1 MATKRTVSL
10 KIKEAIQRD
19 YSRNK
24 GGMNKCIN
32 VLFSKKEQKKRAY
45 LIIEGMLPTIHKNKK
60 EAEHYVTFVRDTDKA
75 HKKLKAMVCLFT
87 EEDFKE
93 SFCNCKFE
101 VI

>member
-32 VLFSKKEQKKRAY
+32 VLFSKKEQKKTGILNYRGNAAD
-45 LIIEGMLPTIHKNKK
+45 N
-60 EAEHYVTFVRDTDKA
+60 
-75 HKKLKAMVCLFT
+75 
-87 EEDFKE
+87 
-93 SFCNCKFE
+93 S
-101 VI
+101 